1 LGREAANSKN
11 GERQRPAQSK
21 NPTASSLK
29 TIPALV
35 RAAHFPTRS
44 VRPHQKKPDRLTA
57 DNNSAQLVR
66 AVGIEP
72 THLAVP
78 DFESGASTSST
89 TPASKE
95 PEYSHPLRR
104 VKCAKSGLL
113 GPLFGA
119 SAALDYR
126 FSRSM
131 LRGAFVWVRTHYFY
145 CRTLMENIMSATTQ
159 NAYIYKTVQTPVGEL
174 TLVGSDRGLAA
185 ILWENDKPGRVRLN
199 IVARDDNHPVLLET
213 QRQLGEYFAGQ
224 RRHFTVKLD
233 FAGTDFQK
241 QVWQA
246 LLAIPF
252 GQTRSYGEIAVQL
265 GNPKAMRAVGAANG
279 KNPISIIAPCHRV
292 IGATGKL
299 TGFAGG
305 LETKAYLLQLEN
317 RKSAAQAA

>member
-1 LGREAANSKN
+1 MPAKN
-11 GERQRPAQSK
+11 QNAFVY
-21 NPTASSLK
+21 K
-29 TIPALV
+29 TIP
-35 RAAHFPTRS
+35 
-44 VRPHQKKPDRLTA
+44 
-57 DNNSAQLVR
+57 
-66 AVGIEP
+66 
-72 THLAVP
+72 
-78 DFESGASTSST
+78 
-89 TPASKE
+89 
-95 PEYSHPLRR
+95 
-104 VKCAKSGLL
+104 
-113 GPLFGA
+113 
-119 SAALDYR
+119 
-126 FSRSM
+126 
-131 LRGAFVWVRTHYFY
+131 
-145 CRTLMENIMSATTQ
+145 
-159 NAYIYKTVQTPVGEL
+159 TPVGEL

-305 LETKAYLLQLEN
+305 LETKAYLLQSEN
-317 RKSAAQAA
+317 RKSAARAA